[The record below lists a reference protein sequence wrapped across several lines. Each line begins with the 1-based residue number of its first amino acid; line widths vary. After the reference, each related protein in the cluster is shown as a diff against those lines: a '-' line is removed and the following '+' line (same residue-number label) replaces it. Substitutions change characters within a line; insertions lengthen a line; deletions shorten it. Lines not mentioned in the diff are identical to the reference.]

1 MTTASIADL
10 AVLGIASEGPIE
22 PDRIASIAKALVPE
36 HWQPT
41 GSVIAAV
48 IERQLAEGGLRR
60 TGNHIADEHVTATAA
75 GVDRIRALILSR
87 PEDLAPSA
95 LPAAEAIQF
104 CFLDT
109 MDPETARDVLA
120 RFQERVKRRLTS
132 HQKRNALCPYGGRYT
147 SFWRDMEQHRLQ
159 SMVHFLTGVSD
170 ETGAGGHDGV
180 NVTEI
185 SR

>member
-1 MTTASIADL
+1 MTT
-10 AVLGIASEGPIE
+10 
-22 PDRIASIAKALVPE
+22 ASIAKALVPE

-104 CFLDT
+104 CFWTRWTLRPPGT
-109 MDPETARDVLA
+109 
-120 RFQERVKRRLTS
+120 
-132 HQKRNALCPYGGRYT
+132 Y
-147 SFWRDMEQHRLQ
+147 W
-159 SMVHFLTGVSD
+159 
-170 ETGAGGHDGV
+170 HDFRKG
-180 NVTEI
+180 
-185 SR
+185 